1 MLAEMVRNMPVQQGP
16 SGLPGPPG
24 EPGLP
29 VLAGGNNG
37 APQTVPWKPHDVGIF
52 WPNIPTSYGTGD
64 VINEGKEWYYRN
76 IHSFVARV
84 RVAAATRD
92 ATTLRQNLDLCLKG
106 EAQDWWT
113 NQLSHV
119 TQVGIMADN
128 NGVEEW
134 VKALEK
140 QFREA
145 PSVALSKLQ
154 AMRYTIQDAQSH
166 REPSEYV
173 TAIATAAKGCGQG
186 NTEFAQVLHAFR
198 GIDSNLCR
206 FGIDE
211 PEERTTIQEF
221 IDLLN
226 RKKVNWFDHYAQ
238 NKQKENKEQRDQGR
252 NVKQDRDRSQERL
265 NPRGNRNQGQYQN
278 SPMYQPIVPCQA
290 LNQISQPYGSN
301 NQQQGF
307 DQGFNQGRSY
317 SQGYNLGGAQGPTR
331 GGFNNNYQRYTRNN
345 VYRKQPQDQQQQL
358 QAAMPAPNANA
369 SPAPTVPVAQVP
381 NHISPTTRPY
391 NGPAGAGAPNHYVSG
406 SYEQHYQQPGGRTN
420 YNRRPY
426 NGRPLPES

>member
-1 MLAEMVRNMPVQQGP
+1 MPDSETNPDSKPRVSSEAINTAYKLEAFIESGHQYGLALSNELIDTISYITNKYKDPSPTRDHSTAACNGQKTRQGRSLGIEPLQDP
-16 SGLPGPPG
+16 SSWAIDRPAYTKSLKAFVDQINKIRRYSKTNLNKINNSLNFGNRSKAKLDETNDSLNLPD
-24 EPGLP
+24 
-29 VLAGGNNG
+29 
-37 APQTVPWKPHDVGIF
+37 Q
-52 WPNIPTSYGTGD
+52 IPKSCSNTGSFSSKFDYGTGD
-64 VINEGKEWYYRN
+64 VIDKGKEWYYRN
-76 IHSFVARV
+76 VHSFVARV

-119 TQVGIMADN
+119 TRVGIMADN

-145 PSVALSKLQ
+145 PSVAL
-154 AMRYTIQDAQSH
+154 
-166 REPSEYV
+166 EPSEYV

-186 NTEFAQVLHAFR
+186 DTEFTQVLHAFC
-198 GIDSNLCR
+198 GIDSNLR
-206 FGIDE
+206 HFGIDE

-221 IDLLN
+221 INLLN
-226 RKKVNWFDHYAQ
+226 RKKVNWFNHYAQ
-238 NKQKENKEQRDQGR
+238 NEQKENKERRDQCR
-252 NVKQDRDRSQERL
+252 NIKQDCDRSQERL
-265 NPRGNRNQGQYQN
+265 NQRGNRNQGQYQN

-317 SQGYNLGGAQGPTR
+317 SQGYNLGGAQ
-331 GGFNNNYQRYTRNN
+331 
-345 VYRKQPQDQQQQL
+345 V
-358 QAAMPAPNANA
+358 
-369 SPAPTVPVAQVP
+369 
-381 NHISPTTRPY
+381 
-391 NGPAGAGAPNHYVSG
+391 
-406 SYEQHYQQPGGRTN
+406 
-420 YNRRPY
+420 
-426 NGRPLPES
+426 

>member
-1 MLAEMVRNMPVQQGP
+1 MASGSGQRNDSDKPREEGLSNTALAQIWAMLAEMVRNMPVQQGP
-16 SGLPGPPG
+16 SGPPGTPG

-29 VLAGGNNG
+29 GLAGGNTARHEQFHGSLMMLAFSGQIFQPATARETSSIKGKNG
-37 APQTVPWKPHDVGIF
+37 ITV
-52 WPNIPTSYGTGD
+52 T
-64 VINEGKEWYYRN
+64 
-76 IHSFVARV
+76 
-84 RVAAATRD
+84 VAAATRD

-119 TQVGIMADN
+119 TRVGIMADN

-140 QFREA
+140 RFREA
-145 PSVALSKLQ
+145 PSVALGKLQ

-186 NTEFAQVLHAFR
+186 DTEFAQVLHAFC
-198 GIDSNLCR
+198 GIDSNLR
-206 FGIDE
+206 HFGIDE

-226 RKKVNWFDHYAQ
+226 RKKVNWFNHYAQ
-238 NKQKENKEQRDQGR
+238 NEQKENKERRDQGR
-252 NVKQDRDRSQERL
+252 NIKQDCDRSQERL
-265 NPRGNRNQGQYQN
+265 NQRGNRNQGQYQN

-317 SQGYNLGGAQGPTR
+317 SQGYNLGGAQ
-331 GGFNNNYQRYTRNN
+331 
-345 VYRKQPQDQQQQL
+345 V
-358 QAAMPAPNANA
+358 
-369 SPAPTVPVAQVP
+369 
-381 NHISPTTRPY
+381 
-391 NGPAGAGAPNHYVSG
+391 
-406 SYEQHYQQPGGRTN
+406 
-420 YNRRPY
+420 
-426 NGRPLPES
+426 